1 MLIISPLNVCVAFA
15 AMLGVGREAF
25 RGHKF
30 KGNESSLMMMMMMV
44 MIRIKTKSD
53 NGTDANKGKKRMNSS
68 NLLLVGHIYVRLTE
82 LQ

>member
-1 MLIISPLNVCVAFA
+1 MCVAFA

-44 MIRIKTKSD
+44 MMMT
-53 NGTDANKGKKRMNSS
+53 MM
-68 NLLLVGHIYVRLTE
+68 VVVVVMMVV
-82 LQ
+82 

>member
-30 KGNESSLMMMMMMV
+30 KGNESSLMMMMMVVVVVVMMV
-44 MIRIKTKSD
+44 VVVVM
-53 NGTDANKGKKRMNSS
+53 M
-68 NLLLVGHIYVRLTE
+68 VV
-82 LQ
+82 